1 MYSSIC
7 LMVLFMVLSFGQ
19 YHAQAYSL
27 YLDRI
32 PNGYNVKD
40 PQNPSRSWPAV
51 GHVTAYGGEF
61 NPFGDDFDDQGRR
74 WTVELCRMDSD
85 GDGATNGEELGDPD
99 CVWKPGQTPKFSSPI
114 THPGMP
120 GDRQPKQQQQQ
131 LRTIPINVA
140 EA

>member
-1 MYSSIC
+1 MMVVAVIWVSCYSQS
-7 LMVLFMVLSFGQ
+7 
-19 YHAQAYSL
+19 AQAYGI
-27 YLDRI
+27 YQDRI

-40 PQNPSRSWPAV
+40 PQNPARSWPAV
-51 GHVTAYGGEF
+51 GHMTAYGGEF

-99 CVWKPGQTPKFSSPI
+99 CVWKPGQTPKFTSPI
-114 THPGMP
+114 THPGIP
-120 GDRQPKQQQQQ
+120 GDVPPKRQPEQQPM
-131 LRTIPINVA
+131 LRTIPVSVA